1 MPLVLLRFFSTAG
14 MLKGK
19 RVRPGLLDEKQLSKR
34 RWCKRYILAVC
45 TEFAPI
51 ASPSA
56 AERFSSPAAGTGA
69 KRRLF
74 DSGEGTASNSSG
86 RRAPASDTATQP
98 VPIPMVLVA
107 DKKGRQ
113 VTCAAGFVTSVCI
126 CSAIFHC
133 LHSRW
138 LAC

>member
-1 MPLVLLRFFSTAG
+1 MT
-14 MLKGK
+14 
-19 RVRPGLLDEKQLSKR
+19 SKPAI
-34 RWCKRYILAVC
+34 KLEMVHILCVTVC

-74 DSGEGTASNSSG
+74 DSGEGSSTGASRHAVANDVSN
-86 RRAPASDTATQP
+86 QP
-98 VPIPMVLVA
+98 MPIPMVLVA

-113 VTCAAGFVTSVCI
+113 VT
-126 CSAIFHC
+126 
-133 LHSRW
+133 
-138 LAC
+138 LALS